1 MVAIP
6 QTMGTQTVDRGGKER
21 KSLSKS
27 TAFRR
32 KDAVFLRKDAVSFRQ
47 DAAAFRQDAASLR
60 QNVDSFRRNGASFRQ
75 DAVSLRKDAASFRG
89 IAEVHTAFSAV
100 AVFLIRARWCCQ
112 PLRRVEAMI
121 GMPIPDEPAE
131 PSPARPNKLRN

>member
-1 MVAIP
+1 
-6 QTMGTQTVDRGGKER
+6 MGTQTVDRGGKER
-21 KSLSKS
+21 KYLSKS

-47 DAAAFRQDAASLR
+47 DAASFR
-60 QNVDSFRRNGASFRQ
+60 QNVNSFRRNGASFRQ

>member
-21 KSLSKS
+21 KYLSKS

-32 KDAVFLRKDAVSFRQ
+32 NDAVFLRKDAVSFRQ
-47 DAAAFRQDAASLR
+47 DAASFR
-60 QNVDSFRRNGASFRQ
+60 QNVNSFRRNGASFRQ

>member
-21 KSLSKS
+21 KYLSKS

-47 DAAAFRQDAASLR
+47 DAASFR
-60 QNVDSFRRNGASFRQ
+60 QNVNSFRRNGASFRQ